1 MRGDC
6 DYSVKAFFL
15 CGSIKEAGSD
25 WINGREIAKAVEYLS
40 STHVE
45 DAIARNVDVVAIFAT
60 PTNPHG
66 DLHCLTMRWLSKAGI
81 SQIPKD
87 SHELYHFF
95 WGLLSRAK
103 GKMEV

>member
-25 WINGREIAKAVEYLS
+25 WINGSEIAKAVEYLS

-45 DAIARNVDVVAIFAT
+45 GAMARNVYVIAIFAT
-60 PTNPHG
+60 PTNHKVT
-66 DLHCLTMRWLSKAGI
+66 CI
-81 SQIPKD
+81 
-87 SHELYHFF
+87 
-95 WGLLSRAK
+95 
-103 GKMEV
+103 V